1 MDDSESLPLTSENL
15 RNLVDSSPRR
25 MRARSITSSDTAWS
39 QSSKIQELFEKN
51 YLCDR
56 PTSSDAPPT
65 RDPAIVEAVQRI
77 LNRGSFRPMDSEEA
91 ERVVVRLSRAASW
104 RPNKATAFFL
114 FAKEMFPESYQIAD
128 GSRPGGW
135 ISKQW
140 RDEGL
145 GFTFDEPFDQSAVS
159 FLNPWNESDKQAID
173 LFPRIRRPQPNITFG
188 LNHDDD
194 ENWIQ
199 ELHWLRRHGYG
210 VSVLRH
216 ICHPFLSVH
225 FSKSAFQ
232 AQFEAQRACA
242 VLIEANR
249 ELQACAGMADLD
261 ESEIDIFN
269 MVFSFAIDSAYA
281 VLHVHWA
288 RFRNS
293 LRKAQSSMRRI
304 KGFEHHRADGIEYIS
319 FRVAAYLLGRKE
331 DVINCRHDLE
341 CILSWGTTARM
352 DGPNGMKAL
361 MAIVTDMM
369 RAEVAGGPEH
379 KREASMGS
387 ACNRSDSKR
396 KCPAEAEGTKKGG
409 PLDGA

>member
-1 MDDSESLPLTSENL
+1 
-15 RNLVDSSPRR
+15 
-25 MRARSITSSDTAWS
+25 MRGRSITSSDTARS
-39 QSSKIQELFEKN
+39 QISKIQGLFEKN
-51 YLCDR
+51 YLCDT

-145 GFTFDEPFDQSAVS
+145 GFTFDEAFDQSAVS
-159 FLNPWNESDKQAID
+159 FLNPWNESDEQAID
-173 LFPRIRRPQPNITFG
+173 LFPRVRRPKPNITFG

-199 ELHWLRRHGYG
+199 ELHWLRGHGYR
-210 VSVLRH
+210 VSFLRH

-249 ELQACAGMADLD
+249 ELQACAGMAHLD

-288 RFRNS
+288 RFS

-304 KGFEHHRADGIEYIS
+304 KGLEHYRADGIEYIS
-319 FRVAAYLLGRKE
+319 FRVAAYLLGWKE
-331 DVINCRHDLE
+331 DVKNYRHNLE

-352 DGPNGMKAL
+352 DGPKGIKAL
-361 MAIVTDMM
+361 MARVTDMM
-369 RAEVAGGPEH
+369 RAEFAGGPEH

-387 ACNRSDSKR
+387 AFNRSDSKR
-396 KCPAEAEGTKKGG
+396 KCPAEAEGTKKVARWMELEEVVSVKGKK
-409 PLDGA
+409 PSNI